1 MIGQPVTL
9 TVRQNFDRPS
19 SDQIAAFQRIS
30 TGFLVDAQNGT
41 GALDYRIKPLATDM
55 AFAGSVITVHVE
67 PRDMLA
73 VQPGIA
79 LAQPGDVVLIETGG
93 YDGAAV
99 IGDNVA
105 IMAKNKGIRAIV
117 TDGLVRDA
125 EGILAA
131 GIPVFCAGVSPNSPY
146 SLGPGSVG
154 LPIAIKG
161 VPIGSGDIL
170 VGDRD
175 GVVVVP
181 RSTIDTVIESLAIVT
196 DLEAEFEKKVNDGAT
211 ASDWVQELL
220 DSDKTRYVD

>member
-1 MIGQPVTL
+1 MIGQPVML
-9 TVRQNFDRPS
+9 TVRQDFDRPS
-19 SDQIAAFQRIS
+19 SDQIAAFQRIP

-93 YDGAAV
+93 YHDAAV

-105 IMAKNKGIRAIV
+105 IMAKNKGVRAIV
-117 TDGLVRDA
+117 TDGLVRDV

-154 LPIAIKG
+154 LPVAIKG
-161 VPIGSGDIL
+161 VPIGPGDIL

-181 RSTIDTVIESLAIVT
+181 RSTTDAVIESLAIVA

-211 ASDWVQELL
+211 AADWVQELL

>member
-1 MIGQPVTL
+1 MIGQPVML
-9 TVRQNFDRPS
+9 TVRQDFDRPS
-19 SDQIAAFQRIS
+19 SDQIAAFQRIP

-41 GALDYRIKPLATDM
+41 GALDYRIKPLTTDM

-93 YDGAAV
+93 YHDAAV

-105 IMAKNKGIRAIV
+105 IMAKNKGVRAIV
-117 TDGLVRDA
+117 TDGLVRDV

-154 LPIAIKG
+154 LPVAIKG
-161 VPIGSGDIL
+161 VPIGPGDIL

-181 RSTIDTVIESLAIVT
+181 RSTTDAVIESLAIVA
-196 DLEAEFEKKVNDGAT
+196 DLEAKFEKKVNDGAT

-220 DSDKTRYVD
+220 DSDRTRYVD

>member
-1 MIGQPVTL
+1 MIGQPVML

-93 YDGAAV
+93 YHDAAV

-105 IMAKNKGIRAIV
+105 IMAKNKGVRAIV
-117 TDGLVRDA
+117 TDGLVRDV

-131 GIPVFCAGVSPNSPY
+131 GIPVF
-146 SLGPGSVG
+146 
-154 LPIAIKG
+154 
-161 VPIGSGDIL
+161 
-170 VGDRD
+170 
-175 GVVVVP
+175 
-181 RSTIDTVIESLAIVT
+181 
-196 DLEAEFEKKVNDGAT
+196 
-211 ASDWVQELL
+211 
-220 DSDKTRYVD
+220 

>member
-1 MIGQPVTL
+1 MIGQPVML
-9 TVRQNFDRPS
+9 TVRQDFDRPS
-19 SDQIAAFQRIS
+19 SDQIAAFQRIP

-41 GALDYRIKPLATDM
+41 GALDYRIKPLTTDM

-93 YDGAAV
+93 YHDAAV

-105 IMAKNKGIRAIV
+105 IMAKNKGVRAIV
-117 TDGLVRDA
+117 TDGLVRDV

-154 LPIAIKG
+154 LPVAIKG
-161 VPIGSGDIL
+161 VPIGPGDIL

-181 RSTIDTVIESLAIVT
+181 RSTTDAVIESLAIVA
-196 DLEAEFEKKVNDGAT
+196 DLEANFEKKVNDGAT

-220 DSDKTRYVD
+220 DSDRTRYVD

>member
-1 MIGQPVTL
+1 MIGQPVML
-9 TVRQNFDRPS
+9 TVRQDFDRPS
-19 SDQIAAFQRIS
+19 SDQIAAFQRIP
-30 TGFLVDAQNGT
+30 TGFLGDAQNGS

-93 YDGAAV
+93 YHDAAV

-105 IMAKNKGIRAIV
+105 IMAKNKGVRAIV
-117 TDGLVRDA
+117 TDGLVRDV

-146 SLGPGSVG
+146 SWGPGSVG
-154 LPIAIKG
+154 LPVAIKG
-161 VPIGSGDIL
+161 VPIGPGDIL

-181 RSTIDTVIESLAIVT
+181 RSTTDAVIESLAIVA
-196 DLEAEFEKKVNDGAT
+196 DLEAKFEKKVNGGAT

-220 DSDKTRYVD
+220 DSDRTRYVD

>member
-30 TGFLVDAQNGT
+30 TSFLVDAQNGT

>member
-1 MIGQPVTL
+1 MIGQPVML
-9 TVRQNFDRPS
+9 TVRKNFDRPS

-41 GALDYRIKPLATDM
+41 GALDYRIKPLATAM

-67 PRDMLA
+67 SRDMLA

-181 RSTIDTVIESLAIVT
+181 RSTIDTVLESLAIVT

-211 ASDWVQELL
+211 ASDWVQEFL

>member
-1 MIGQPVTL
+1 MIGQPVML
-9 TVRQNFDRPS
+9 TVRKNFDRPS

-55 AFAGSVITVHVE
+55 AFAGPVITVHVE

-93 YDGAAV
+93 YDDAAV

-117 TDGLVRDA
+117 TDGLVRDV

-146 SLGPGSVG
+146 SWGPGSVG
-154 LPIAIKG
+154 LPVAIKG

-170 VGDRD
+170 AGDRD

-181 RSTIDTVIESLAIVT
+181 GSTVDAVIESLAIVT
-196 DLEAEFEKKVNDGAT
+196 DLEADFEKKVNDGAT
-211 ASDWVQELL
+211 AADWVQELL

>member
-1 MIGQPVTL
+1 MIGQPVML
-9 TVRQNFDRPS
+9 TVRQNFSRPS

-181 RSTIDTVIESLAIVT
+181 RSTIDTVLESLAIVT

-211 ASDWVQELL
+211 ASDWVQEFL